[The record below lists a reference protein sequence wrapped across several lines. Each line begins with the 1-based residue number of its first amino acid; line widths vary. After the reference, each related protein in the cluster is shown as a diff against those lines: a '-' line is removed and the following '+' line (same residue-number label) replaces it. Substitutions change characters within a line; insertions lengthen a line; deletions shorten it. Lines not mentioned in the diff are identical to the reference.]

1 MKISSEKSDIKKTY
15 LAVATMLL
23 AILCIDLYMVIIK
36 FLGDEYSIIQLT
48 LFRNIAAII
57 PLFLLILFTN
67 EFSTIFKNLGNKFL
81 ILSCLR
87 GICFLAMNVFIFIS
101 VINLQFATAMT
112 LTFSSPF
119 FIVILSII
127 MLNERIGIYR
137 WSAVIIGFVG
147 VLMIMRP
154 TSEIFSFYS
163 IFPILTAIAWAFT
176 VIILKFIQG
185 NHSTAKIQLYTLIF
199 NVSGGIILFLVTT
212 GHLEIKSL
220 KDFIL
225 MTTTGILGGTA
236 AILFIYS
243 YRLISAS
250 KIASFEYLGIPS
262 SFILGWIFFAEA
274 PWSQLFPGVIVI
286 IFAGM
291 IIIWRDNVKQKNAEG
306 NKQVY

>member
-1 MKISSEKSDIKKTY
+1 MKISSEKTDLKKTY
-15 LAVATMLL
+15 LAIATMLL

-48 LFRNIAAII
+48 LFRNVAAII
-57 PLFLLILFTN
+57 PLLLLILFTN
-67 EFSTIFKNLGNKFL
+67 EFSTIFKNIGNKFL

-87 GICFLAMNVFIFIS
+87 GICFLSMNVFIFIS
-101 VINLQFATAMT
+101 VVNLEFATAMT

-127 MLNERIGIYR
+127 LLSEKIGIYR

-147 VLMIMRP
+147 VVMIMKP

-163 IFPILTAIAWAFT
+163 IFPVLTAIAWAFT

-199 NVSGGIILFLVTT
+199 NVIGGLTLFFVTT
-212 GHLEIKSL
+212 GHVEIKDF

-225 MTTTGILGGTA
+225 MTMTGVLGGTA

-262 SFILGWIFFAEA
+262 SFILGWIFFNEA

-291 IIIWRDNVKQKNAEG
+291 IIIWRDNIKKSSIEG
-306 NKQVY
+306 NKQIY

>member
-1 MKISSEKSDIKKTY
+1 M
-15 LAVATMLL
+15 
-23 AILCIDLYMVIIK
+23 CIRDRVIIK

-57 PLFLLILFTN
+57 PLLLLILFTN

-291 IIIWRDNVKQKNAEG
+291 IIIWRDNVKQKKAEG

>member
-1 MKISSEKSDIKKTY
+1 MKISSEKTDLKKTY
-15 LAVATMLL
+15 LAIATMLL

-48 LFRNIAAII
+48 LFRNVAAII
-57 PLFLLILFTN
+57 PLLLLILFTN

-87 GICFLAMNVFIFIS
+87 GICFLSMNVFIFIS
-101 VINLQFATAMT
+101 VVNLEFATAMT

-127 MLNERIGIYR
+127 LLSEKIGIYR

-147 VLMIMRP
+147 VVMIMKP
-154 TSEIFSFYS
+154 TSEIFSLYS

-199 NVSGGIILFLVTT
+199 NVIGGLLLFFVTT
-212 GHLEIKSL
+212 GHVEIKNF

-225 MTTTGILGGTA
+225 MTMTGVLGGTA

-262 SFILGWIFFAEA
+262 SFILGWIFFNEA

-291 IIIWRDNVKQKNAEG
+291 IIIWRDNIKMKSIEG
-306 NKQVY
+306 NKQIY

>member
-1 MKISSEKSDIKKTY
+1 MKISSEKTDLKKTY
-15 LAVATMLL
+15 LAIATMLL

-48 LFRNIAAII
+48 LFRNVAAII
-57 PLFLLILFTN
+57 PLLLLILFTN
-67 EFSTIFKNLGNKFL
+67 EFSTIFKNIGNKFL

-87 GICFLAMNVFIFIS
+87 GICFLSMNVFIFIS
-101 VINLQFATAMT
+101 VVNLEFATAMT

-127 MLNERIGIYR
+127 LLSEKIGIYR

-147 VLMIMRP
+147 VVMIMKP
-154 TSEIFSFYS
+154 TSEIFSLYS

-199 NVSGGIILFLVTT
+199 NVIGGLILFFVTT
-212 GHLEIKSL
+212 GHVEIKNF

-225 MTTTGILGGTA
+225 MTMTGVLGGTA

-262 SFILGWIFFAEA
+262 SFILGWIFFNEA
-274 PWSQLFPGVIVI
+274 PWGQLFPGVIVI

-291 IIIWRDNVKQKNAEG
+291 IIIWRDNVKKKSIEG
-306 NKQVY
+306 NKQIY

>member
-1 MKISSEKSDIKKTY
+1 MKISSEKTDLKKTY
-15 LAVATMLL
+15 LAIATMLL

-48 LFRNIAAII
+48 LFRNVAAII
-57 PLFLLILFTN
+57 PLILLILFTN
-67 EFSTIFKNLGNKFL
+67 EYSTIFKNLGNKFL

-87 GICFLAMNVFIFIS
+87 GICFLSMNVFIFIS
-101 VINLQFATAMT
+101 VVNLEFATAMT

-127 MLNERIGIYR
+127 LLSEKIGIYR

-147 VLMIMRP
+147 VVMIMKP

-163 IFPILTAIAWAFT
+163 IFPVLTAIAWAFT

-199 NVSGGIILFLVTT
+199 NVIGGLLLFFVTT
-212 GHLEIKSL
+212 GHVEIKNF

-225 MTTTGILGGTA
+225 MTMTGVLGGTA

-262 SFILGWIFFAEA
+262 SFILGWIFFNEA

-291 IIIWRDNVKQKNAEG
+291 IIIWRDNIKKSSIEG
-306 NKQVY
+306 NKQIY

>member
-57 PLFLLILFTN
+57 PLLLLILFTN

-127 MLNERIGIYR
+127 MLSERIGIYR

-291 IIIWRDNVKQKNAEG
+291 IIIWRDNVKQKKAEG

>member
-1 MKISSEKSDIKKTY
+1 MKISSEKLDIKKTY

-36 FLGDEYSIIQLT
+36 FLGDEYSIIQFT
-48 LFRNIAAII
+48 LFRNITAII
-57 PLFLLILFTN
+57 PLLLLILFTN

-291 IIIWRDNVKQKNAEG
+291 IIIWRDNVKQKKAEG

>member
-1 MKISSEKSDIKKTY
+1 MKISSEKLDIKKTY

-36 FLGDEYSIIQLT
+36 FLGEEYSIIQLT

-57 PLFLLILFTN
+57 PLLLLILFTN

-101 VINLQFATAMT
+101 VVNLQFATAMT

-127 MLNERIGIYR
+127 MLSERIGIYR

-291 IIIWRDNVKQKNAEG
+291 IIIWRDNVKQKKAEG

>member
-1 MKISSEKSDIKKTY
+1 MKISSEKTDLKKTY
-15 LAVATMLL
+15 LAIATMLL

-48 LFRNIAAII
+48 LFRNVAAII
-57 PLFLLILFTN
+57 PLLLLILFTN
-67 EFSTIFKNLGNKFL
+67 EFSTIFRNLGNKFL

-87 GICFLAMNVFIFIS
+87 GICFLSMNVFIFIS
-101 VINLQFATAMT
+101 VVNLEFATAMT

-127 MLNERIGIYR
+127 LLSEKIGIYR

-147 VLMIMRP
+147 VVMIMKP
-154 TSEIFSFYS
+154 TSEIFSLYS

-199 NVSGGIILFLVTT
+199 NVIGGLLLFFVTT
-212 GHLEIKSL
+212 GHVEIKNF

-225 MTTTGILGGTA
+225 MTMTGVLGGTA

-262 SFILGWIFFAEA
+262 SFILGWIFFNEA

-291 IIIWRDNVKQKNAEG
+291 IIIWRDNIKKKSIEG
-306 NKQVY
+306 NKQIY

>member
-1 MKISSEKSDIKKTY
+1 MKISSEKTDLKKTY
-15 LAVATMLL
+15 LAIATMLL

-48 LFRNIAAII
+48 LFRNVAAII
-57 PLFLLILFTN
+57 PLILLILFTN
-67 EFSTIFKNLGNKFL
+67 EFSIIFKNLGNKFL

-87 GICFLAMNVFIFIS
+87 GICFLSMNVFIFIS
-101 VINLQFATAMT
+101 VVNLEFATAMT

-127 MLNERIGIYR
+127 LLSEKIGIYR

-147 VLMIMRP
+147 VVMIMKP
-154 TSEIFSFYS
+154 TNEIFSLYS

-199 NVSGGIILFLVTT
+199 NVIGGLTLFFVTT
-212 GHLEIKSL
+212 GHVEIKDF

-225 MTTTGILGGTA
+225 MTMTGVLGGTA

-250 KIASFEYLGIPS
+250 KIATFEYLGIPS
-262 SFILGWIFFAEA
+262 SFILGWIFFNEA

-291 IIIWRDNVKQKNAEG
+291 IIIWRDNIKKSSIEG
-306 NKQVY
+306 NKQIY

>member
-127 MLNERIGIYR
+127 MLSERIGIYR

-199 NVSGGIILFLVTT
+199 NVSGGIILFLITT

-291 IIIWRDNVKQKNAEG
+291 IIIWRDNVKQKKAEG

>member
-57 PLFLLILFTN
+57 PLLLLILFTN

-262 SFILGWIFFAEA
+262 SFILGWIFFSEA
-274 PWSQLFPGVIVI
+274 PWGQLFPGVLVI

-291 IIIWRDNVKQKNAEG
+291 IIIWRDNVKQKKAEG